1 MGGSRQPASSFIVLS
16 KEKGRT
22 NHVSSKYAGKKVYT
36 VRKNTKRGIVME
48 LPKNIVQ
55 IGKPD
60 RVHKIFVEDYVVSYI
75 KQLSREND
83 GRAVGLALYGR
94 YEEEEA
100 LRYYFLYGAAKID
113 GLEHRGPYLT
123 QVEKEE
129 IANVGA
135 KYFDGYDF
143 LAWCSVKEE
152 PVEGFYVQVQGKG
165 VQINGYACFYEK
177 NESMLNY
184 MLIMERQE
192 KKEKEKRQERVDR
205 QEAGTEEKRT
215 EGRPA
220 RGEWNTSD
228 YRKSAPEHGTKAP
241 IKLPSAE
248 KRAEYMKVAAA
259 AAFVVL
265 CVIGITTLNDYEK
278 LEELQ
283 AVAGKVIAGLSEQKL
298 PDMPDE
304 SKPDNTE
311 KPEET
316 LEASKSPEETTPS
329 VPANAEAE
337 SQVSSGEGAHLSIGE
352 GAQAPAGEEQPV
364 RTDEQQPEPG
374 QVASSSD
381 TVTTGE
387 PALPTAYT
395 VVKGDTLIS
404 ICLKHYGS
412 LDKLLEICEMNGI
425 TNPDNIAVGQ
435 TILLP

>member
-1 MGGSRQPASSFIVLS
+1 MS
-16 KEKGRT
+16 KEKGWD
-22 NHVSSKYAGKKVYT
+22 NHVSSKYAEKKVYT

-60 RVHKIFVEDYVVSYI
+60 RVHKIFVEDYVISYI

-94 YEEEEA
+94 YEEEET
-100 LRYYFLYGAAKID
+100 LRYYFLYGAAKIS

-129 IANVGA
+129 IANVGS

-152 PVEGFYVQVQGKG
+152 PVDGFYVQVQGKG

-184 MLIMERQE
+184 MLIMEREE
-192 KKEKEKRQERVDR
+192 KKEKEKRQERADK
-205 QEAGTEEKRT
+205 QEVKTEENNTESRPVRGEWNASTYRKSASEQGAKMPVKLPNAEKRT
-215 EGRPA
+215 E
-220 RGEWNTSD
+220 
-228 YRKSAPEHGTKAP
+228 
-241 IKLPSAE
+241 
-248 KRAEYMKVAAA
+248 YMKIAAA

-283 AVAGKVIAGLSEQKL
+283 AAAGQVIAGLSEQKL
-298 PDMPDE
+298 PDLTDE
-304 SKPDNTE
+304 SKTDNGE
-311 KPEET
+311 KPKETIAESTVPEET
-316 LEASKSPEETTPS
+316 EPS
-329 VPANAEAE
+329 VPSNAEAE
-337 SQVSSGEGAHLSIGE
+337 SQISGNEGAQISAGE
-352 GAQAPAGEEQPV
+352 EEPASAGEAQAPAGEEQPMES
-364 RTDEQQPEPG
+364 DEQQPEPG
-374 QVASSSD
+374 QVANSSD
-381 TVTTGE
+381 IVTTGE
-387 PALPTAYT
+387 PSLPVAYT
-395 VVKGDTLIS
+395 VVRGDTLIN
-404 ICLKHYGS
+404 ICTKHYGS
-412 LDKLLEICEMNGI
+412 PDMDKIREICELNGI
-425 TNPDNIAVGQ
+425 SNPDNIEVGQ